1 MDNNIFPLPFNI
13 HLAFVCIAF
22 ILFIF
27 QFSRKK
33 RTYQM
38 IMAVAVCAS
47 LLLYLNSGITW
58 HYCIG
63 VCELVLF
70 ITAIVSVILDKR
82 KAKAEKADEKQE
94 NSES

>member
-33 RTYQM
+33 RTYQI
-38 IMAVAVCAS
+38 IMAAAVCVS
-47 LLLYLNSGITW
+47 LLLYLNPGSTW

-63 VCELVLF
+63 VFELLF
-70 ITAIVSVILDKR
+70 FIGAIVSVILDKK
-82 KAKAEKADEKQE
+82 KAKTEKTDEKQE